1 MVESKSG
8 EEPTEV
14 KKPTAK
20 SKTAA
25 KAAKATDK
33 AAKPAVKKPAKAA
46 AKKPAKAAAK
56 KPAKA
61 AAKKPAK
68 AAAKKPA
75 KVAAKK
81 PAKVSAKKAATKPAG
96 KSAAKPAKKAAAK
109 KPAKA
114 EKAVAKRAAK
124 AAKATP
130 AQKQSLR
137 IRLRCFDYRLLDQ
150 ATEIIV
156 ATVRH
161 SGASVLGPIPLP
173 TTRTRFDLL
182 RSPHVD
188 KDSRDQIEIRTYHRL
203 VAIPNPSEKTA
214 LALAELQMPKG
225 VSFNMN
231 LR

>member
-8 EEPTEV
+8 EEPKEAR
-14 KKPTAK
+14 KPAAK
-20 SKTAA
+20 SKPAV

-33 AAKPAVKKPAKAA
+33 AAKPA
-46 AKKPAKAAAK
+46 AKKPAKAAV
-56 KPAKA
+56 
-61 AAKKPAK
+61 KKPAK

-81 PAKVSAKKAATKPAG
+81 AV
-96 KSAAKPAKKAAAK
+96 AKPAKKAAAK
-109 KPAKA
+109 KPQS
-114 EKAVAKRAAK
+114 AVAKRAAK
-124 AAKATP
+124 AAKATKATKGAP

-173 TTRTRFDLL
+173 TTKTRFDLL